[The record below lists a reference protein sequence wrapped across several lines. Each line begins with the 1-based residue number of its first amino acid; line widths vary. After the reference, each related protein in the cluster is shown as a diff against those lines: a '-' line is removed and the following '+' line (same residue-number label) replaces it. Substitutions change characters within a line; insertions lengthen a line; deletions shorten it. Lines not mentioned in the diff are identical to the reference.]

1 VGIDEIAAG
10 RELPDFLREELAE
23 GDDDAEIWGE
33 FFEGS
38 DGFGVADVLGSKK
51 GELLSQ
57 CDCGNRRGREFSA
70 AASGTVGLGNDAD
83 DFVRPGDQPFE
94 GRGGDLGGAEEY
106 DAQGIHSRGLFMFDL
121 FG

>member
-33 FFEGS
+33 VFEGS

-51 GELLSQ
+51 GSSSRSATAAIGEGESF
-57 CDCGNRRGREFSA
+57 RPRPRGR
-70 AASGTVGLGNDAD
+70 SGWEMMPTT
-83 DFVRPGDQPFE
+83 
-94 GRGGDLGGAEEY
+94 
-106 DAQGIHSRGLFMFDL
+106 S
-121 FG
+121 